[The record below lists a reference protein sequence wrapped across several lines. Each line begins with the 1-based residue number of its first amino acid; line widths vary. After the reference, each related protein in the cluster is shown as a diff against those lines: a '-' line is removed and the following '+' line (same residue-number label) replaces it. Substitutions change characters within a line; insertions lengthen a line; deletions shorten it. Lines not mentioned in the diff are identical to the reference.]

1 MGGLVFMLSCHL
13 IMIMISY
20 SVVLMSING
29 VNPIMEKI
37 ATASPYQYGK
47 IRIWGTIGYALG
59 SQLAG
64 FYTNVFHHNLFLL
77 FLFSPC
83 FYVFLV
89 C

>member
-1 MGGLVFMLSCHL
+1 M
-13 IMIMISY
+13 
-20 SVVLMSING
+20 ING

-64 FYTNVFHHNLFLL
+64 LLYESLNRYTYL
-77 FLFSPC
+77 FLF
-83 FYVFLV
+83 
-89 C
+89 